1 MENKLPLYKIKV
13 NPNDESGVYMVSL
26 VDEPAIEENW
36 IKLSKQVEIKF
47 SADKDKQM
55 LYGPM
60 LIPNKMIYRRDENG
74 YEYNIM
80 FDEETIELIA
90 EKFNK
95 NKFTDAFNFQHSEV
109 KVSAFLKENWLTEKP
124 DKSEKYGYDLP
135 KGTWFG
141 AVKVEDE
148 EFWNKYVKGEE
159 VKGFSVEI
167 MAGAEL
173 VELSINNN
181 INKKEKM
188 EKTELANVMKTD
200 GVAVYYEGDFVIGAE
215 VFLDEEMT
223 QPAPDGEHE
232 LEGGIKIIVEEGKVS
247 EIIEIEEE
255 MSEETTEEV
264 SEELETEEVV
274 EETTE
279 ELSFEEQVMSI
290 VQPLIDGLITQ
301 NSELMN
307 KLTEMEAKLTE
318 NKDEELNETL
328 SKVKDL
334 EDKVETL
341 SKMAGTESIDK
352 KSDDRKLKIEE
363 EISSKINIF
372 RKFR

>member
-1 MENKLPLYKIKV
+1 MENKLPLYKVKV

-47 SADKDKQM
+47 SANKDKQL

-60 LIPNKMIYRRDENG
+60 LIPNKMIYRRDDNG

-90 EKFNK
+90 EKFKK
-95 NKFTDAFNFQHSEV
+95 NKFNDQFNFQHSDRTV
-109 KVSAFLKENWLTEKP
+109 KAFLKEDWIIENP
-124 DKSEKYGYDLP
+124 DKSNKYGFDLP
-135 KGTWFG
+135 DGTWFG

-148 EFWNKYVKGEE
+148 EFWNTYVKGEE

-173 VELSINNN
+173 VELAINNKS
-181 INKKEKM
+181 NKKEKM
-188 EKTELANVMKTD
+188 EKTELANVMRTD
-200 GVAVYYEGDFVIGAE
+200 GVAVYYEGDFVVGAE
-215 VFLDEEMT
+215 VFLDEEKT

-232 LEGGIKIIVEEGKVS
+232 LEGGIKIVVEGGKVS
-247 EIIEIEEE
+247 EIIEREEE
-255 MSEETTEEV
+255 VVEEEELSEET
-264 SEELETEEVV
+264 TEEVV

-352 KSDDRKLKIEE
+352 KSDDRKIKIEE
-363 EISSKINIF
+363 ELSSKINIF
-372 RKFR
+372 RQFR